1 MREPAPLSTRPN
13 GPRVA
18 IVTDYLN
25 QRGGAEWVVAV
36 FHTMFPDAPV
46 FTPILDRQNLW
57 PELEGADI
65 RVSWMQHLP
74 GLKKHFRN
82 YFLLYPLAVEGF
94 DLSAYD
100 LVLSSSC
107 AYGKGARAGPEAVH
121 VCYCHTPARFVWDY
135 ESYVGRAPLR
145 PAVRALLPPLI
156 QVMKKWDLK
165 TAGRPNV
172 YVANSQIVARRIQSH
187 YGRQADVIPP
197 PVSCGRFRIGPS
209 PESYFLIVARLI
221 PYKRIDLA
229 VDAFSKLQLP
239 LYIVGDGP
247 DRKALESRAG
257 RNVKFLG
264 YQTDDEVA
272 RLLSGCQALVFPGL
286 EDFGITMVEAN
297 ASGRPVVAYRGGG
310 ALDIVREGE
319 TGIFFDQQNADALAE
334 AVLRLRNT
342 RWDSR
347 SIREHALQFDV
358 SVFRRR
364 ITDVLNRATGWTFD
378 AGTER
383 RSV

>member
-1 MREPAPLSTRPN
+1 MREPAPLPPSRN

-46 FTPILDRQNLW
+46 FTPILDRENLW

-65 RVSWMQHLP
+65 RVSWMQRLP
-74 GLKKHFRN
+74 GLRTHFRK

-94 DLSAYD
+94 DLSGYD
-100 LVLSSSC
+100 VVLSSSC
-107 AYGKGARAGPEAVH
+107 AFGKGARAGANAVH

-135 ESYVGRAPLR
+135 ESYVRRVELG
-145 PAVRALLPPLI
+145 PAAKALLPPLI
-156 QVMKKWDLK
+156 GIMKRWDLK
-165 TAGRPNV
+165 TADRPDV
-172 YVANSQIVARRIQSH
+172 YVANSQIVANRIQSY
-187 YGRQADVIPP
+187 YGRHAEIIPP
-197 PVSCGRFRIGPS
+197 PVSCGRFRIS
-209 PESYFLIVARLI
+209 PVQENYFLIVARLI

-229 VDAFSKLQLP
+229 VDAFNRLQLP

-247 DRKALESRAG
+247 DRKALEDRAG
-257 RNVKFLG
+257 SNIKFLG

-272 RLLSGCQALVFPGL
+272 RLLAGCQALVFPGL

-319 TGIFFDQQNADALAE
+319 TGLFFDAQHADALVD
-334 AVLRLRNT
+334 AVLRLKNAT
-342 RWDSR
+342 WDSR
-347 SIREHALQFDV
+347 SIREHAFQFDV
-358 SVFRRR
+358 PVFRRR
-364 ITDVLNRATGWTFD
+364 MMDVLNRETGWTFD
-378 AGTER
+378 AESER
-383 RSV
+383 SSV